1 MTLRQVYQLPGLIPL
16 DGVNLLLHH
25 GLPRRV
31 LLSFSEG
38 ARLPRAHQIQLLNEV
53 AHRQSQH
60 MLPCANN
67 VVISVVAHRQLP
79 LCRIQPLLIMNS
91 GGGAAGPATNAA
103 PDCGLGVATGVEGG
117 AAGVLSLGVG
127 ELEACGDASCNI
139 LGGHCSSYSTSIV
152 ASIVLMQ
159 CLLQYLC

>member
-60 MLPCANN
+60 MLPYANN
-67 VVISVVAHRQLP
+67 VVISTVGHRQLP

-103 PDCGLGVATGVEGG
+103 W
-117 AAGVLSLGVG
+117 
-127 ELEACGDASCNI
+127 
-139 LGGHCSSYSTSIV
+139 GHCSSYSISIV